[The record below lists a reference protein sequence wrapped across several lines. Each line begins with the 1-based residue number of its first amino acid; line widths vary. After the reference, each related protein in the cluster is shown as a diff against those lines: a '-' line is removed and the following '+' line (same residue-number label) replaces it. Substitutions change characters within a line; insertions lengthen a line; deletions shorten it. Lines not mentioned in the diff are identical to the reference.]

1 MARVRLAMV
10 VVLVGVLWPAS
21 SAHAQSAAAWDRL
34 DVLIGT
40 WDSAGDTQLGAGDGA
55 ATFTRELD
63 GHVIVRRSFAD
74 YKSGP
79 QAGTHHDDLLVIYRD
94 APDAPARAIYFDSEG
109 HVIRYAVTSPRESAV
124 VFESDGADPGP
135 RYRLSYV
142 RAGDALDGRFEIA
155 MPGGDYT
162 TYVSWT
168 SKKR

>member
-1 MARVRLAMV
+1 MSPVRLATV
-10 VVLVGVLWPAS
+10 AVLVGALWPAS
-21 SAHAQSAAAWDRL
+21 NVHAQPAAVWDRL
-34 DVLIGT
+34 DALIGA
-40 WDSAGDTQLGAGDGA
+40 WDSTGDTQPGGGEGA

-79 QAGTHHDDLLVIYRD
+79 QAGTRHDDLLVIYRD

-109 HVIRYAVTSPRESAV
+109 HVIRYAVTSPRNNAV
-124 VFESDGADPGP
+124 VFQSEEAEPGP

-162 TYVSWT
+162 TYLSWT